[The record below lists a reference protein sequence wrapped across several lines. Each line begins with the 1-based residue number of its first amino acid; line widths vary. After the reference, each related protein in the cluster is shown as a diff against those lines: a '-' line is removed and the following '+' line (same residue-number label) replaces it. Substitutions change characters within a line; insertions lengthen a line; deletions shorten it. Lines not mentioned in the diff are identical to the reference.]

1 MPTGDELNATTFQ
14 IYLYLVKIGQPAG
27 PRDIMRGVN
36 ISSPGVVHRNLQKL
50 MDLGVVDK
58 DAYGR
63 YAIKEKIAFKGY
75 VWFGRNLIPRFIL
88 FSSFF
93 FGLLIVEAAVLAI
106 RMVAREPVESSYLL
120 LTIVTALSAAM
131 FLLEGFQLRKKYS
144 KA

>member
-1 MPTGDELNATTFQ
+1 MPTEDELNATTFQ

-27 PRDIMRGVN
+27 PRDIMRGAN

-63 YAIKEKIAFKGY
+63 YAIKEKITFKGY

-93 FGLLIVEAAVLAI
+93 LGLLIVEIAVLAI
-106 RMVAREPVESSYLL
+106 RMIAREPIESSYLL

-131 FLLEGFQLRKKYS
+131 FLLEGFQLRKKM
-144 KA
+144 KD